1 MQPADPVTGHAAGGD
16 HVGPCG
22 DAWQNDFDLP
32 ATGSCCNNVDLVQ
45 QLSDGSYACECPME
59 ITCAGLDEAGGGSG
73 GGSTCPEDVDGDGLV
88 NGEQFASLLGFF
100 NNKPD

>member
-32 ATGSCCNNVDLVQ
+32 ATGSCCNNRNLVRT
-45 QLSDGSYACECPME
+45 LSDGLYACECPIE
-59 ITCAGLDEAGGGSG
+59 ITCAGLDEAGG

-88 NGEQFASLLGFF
+88 NGEHAASLLGFF